1 MAVRAKRASART
13 QPGSTAPDFKGST
26 IDGFQFELSEYRGK
40 VVLLDFY
47 GFW

>member
-1 MAVRAKRASART
+1 VQIK
-13 QPGSTAPDFKGST
+13 PGIVAPDFTGRT
-26 IDGFQFELSEYRGK
+26 IGGHEFKLSDYRGK

>member
-1 MAVRAKRASART
+1 M
-13 QPGSTAPDFKGST
+13 APDFTGKT
-26 IDGFQFELSEYRGK
+26 VDGFEFDLSDYKGK